1 MVPARWGRDS
11 SIATRRRSGAR
22 ETRGRGRGRV
32 RPSEATRV
40 DRARRFGC
48 LFRVGLVYFAVK
60 YVPVFVTVRLVWK
73 IASSVLQNCVRAPP
87 RPGVLVFFLFL
98 FIVRLIDD
106 DAVIVF
112 VLERPRIFRRLS
124 TGIEEFLSEREP
136 SGPREFEIVVVT
148 ETFPVRLTLCIE
160 GFFE

>member
-1 MVPARWGRDS
+1 M
-11 SIATRRRSGAR
+11 TRRSRRVVAR
-22 ETRGRGRGRV
+22 ARANPEPRGRGRGRV

-60 YVPVFVTVRLVWK
+60 YVPGFVTVRLVWK
-73 IASSVLQNCVRAPP
+73 IASSVLQNCAP
-87 RPGVLVFFLFL
+87 RPDPTGGALFFSLFL

-106 DAVIVF
+106 NTVIVF
-112 VLERPRIFRRLS
+112 VLECPRIFRRLS
-124 TGIEEFLSEREP
+124 TGIEEFLSELEP
-136 SGPREFEIVVVT
+136 SGPREFEIVVIT